1 MSAEREG
8 EVAAAFMS
16 LTSTLATSYDIVD
29 LLDQLAS
36 HCAQLL
42 NIRSAGLLIADGLG
56 VLHVLAAFNEQTRQL
71 EVLQLQR
78 DEGPCLD
85 CFHSG
90 SPVLVP
96 DLVDSSARWPQFVPA
111 ARAAGF
117 ASVHAVP
124 VRLRNNVLGALG
136 LFGDTPGQLNAQ
148 DLALGQALAD
158 VASLALV
165 HARVVPD
172 QMAISDQL
180 QAALTSRVLIEQA
193 KGLVAQRSGVDVA
206 AAFVLL
212 RRYARD
218 HGQRLSDIAGQIVAR
233 HLSIED
239 LALADEG

>member
-36 HCAQLL
+36 HCARLL
-42 NIRSAGLLIADGLG
+42 DIRSAGLLIADGLG
-56 VLHVLAAFNEQTRQL
+56 VLHVLAASNEQTRQL

-218 HGQRLSDIAGQIVAR
+218 HGQRLNHIAGQVVAR